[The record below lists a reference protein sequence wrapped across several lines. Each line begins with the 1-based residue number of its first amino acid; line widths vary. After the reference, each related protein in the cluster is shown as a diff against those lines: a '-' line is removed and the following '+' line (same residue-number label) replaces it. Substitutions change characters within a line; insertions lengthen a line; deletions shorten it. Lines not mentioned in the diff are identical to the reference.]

1 MGAEKTL
8 VDYLDPRTLSVVS
21 LLLTFI
27 IALARRWI
35 VFGYQLDDKK
45 AEMTAALQVAHEER
59 DEWKEMAMRTNGANK
74 DSVREML
81 NLLKGGKDKDVA

>member
-1 MGAEKTL
+1 VEKTL

-27 IALARRWI
+27 TALARRWI
-35 VFGYQLDDKK
+35 VFGYQLDEKR
-45 AEMTAALQVAHEER
+45 AEMIAAVKLAYEER
-59 DEWKEMAMRTNGANK
+59 DEWKEMALRTQGTNK

-81 NLLKGGKDKDVA
+81 SLLKGAKATDVAS

>member
-1 MGAEKTL
+1 MNVEKTL

-45 AEMTAALQVAHEER
+45 AEMIAAVQVAHEER
-59 DEWKEMAMRTNGANK
+59 DDWKEMAMRTNGVNK

-81 NLLKGGKDKDVA
+81 NLLKGKDKDVA